1 MLKEEFH
8 IIGINESSK
17 SNKQE
22 PTTLSTYINIRD
34 SSTVFEHIVL
44 YLMNLIYIKLYFVIM
59 SLAQLKDSHFKT
71 YMKILGA
78 FIVRMSLRTL
88 SSSTHYLLCIRTH
101 GRNVTYIS
109 VPEKACFYLI
119 GNIRRKEESA
129 AQILLRGKK
138 MGKLNID
145 YRI

>member
-44 YLMNLIYIKLYFVIM
+44 HLMNLIYTKLYFVIM
-59 SLAQLKDSHFKT
+59 SLAQLKDSH
-71 YMKILGA
+71 
-78 FIVRMSLRTL
+78 
-88 SSSTHYLLCIRTH
+88 
-101 GRNVTYIS
+101 
-109 VPEKACFYLI
+109 
-119 GNIRRKEESA
+119 
-129 AQILLRGKK
+129 
-138 MGKLNID
+138 
-145 YRI
+145 